1 MKVITALSRKGGS
14 GKTTLMRALADAAV
28 SNGHRTLVIDADPQ
42 KALSRWHRELA
53 QETPDLSVEELDDP
67 NGLEAMLDAV
77 EDEVDYV
84 FIDTLGAGGMW
95 ADLLVEQS
103 DVLICPM
110 MPSKTDLKITRD
122 TYAYYKRACDAADD
136 PSLMPPFSVVLT
148 RMPSRPTKSMV
159 LAAQEALE
167 TLPVID
173 EMFLER
179 AQHGDVDREG
189 LMHDLAEARR
199 QDQNPLRRAHE
210 RHYRDAV
217 REARTI
223 LEQIEA
229 AR

>member
-14 GKTTLMRALADAAV
+14 GKTTLMRALAGAAV

-42 KALSRWHRELA
+42 QALSRWQMRLSHQNPLLA
-53 QETPDLSVEELDDP
+53 VEELHDP
-67 NGLEAMLDAV
+67 NALEAMLDEA
-77 EDEVDYV
+77 DGKVDYV

-103 DVLICPM
+103 DFLICPM
-110 MPSKTDLKITRD
+110 MASGTDLAITKD
-122 TYAYYKRACDAADD
+122 TYNYYCRAREAADD
-136 PSLMPPFSVVLT
+136 PTLMPPFAVVLT
-148 RMPSRPTKSMV
+148 RMPSRPTRAML
-159 LAAQEALE
+159 LAAEEALE
-167 TLPVID
+167 VFPVID
-173 EMFLER
+173 EMLLER

-189 LMHDLAEARR
+189 LMHELADARAN
-199 QDQNPLRRAHE
+199 DPNPLRRSHA

-229 AR
+229 SK